1 MAATNDVTG
10 DRLQTKAVSD
20 KYRDGYDAIFK
31 KGAEKSASSLIQSM
45 NFLRLHMLDV
55 AREMQYYGGFS
66 EIGKHSH
73 ELIAAACI
81 LNTWIEG
88 LENDHVEPGGSSSV
102 PQNQPKQVG

>member
-1 MAATNDVTG
+1 MAATNEHTG

-31 KGAEKSASSLIQSM
+31 KGAEKSASSLLQS
-45 NFLRLHMLDV
+45 LRILREHMMDV
-55 AREMQYYGGFS
+55 ATEMNYYGGFS
-66 EIGKHSH
+66 EIGRHSH

-88 LENDHVEPGGSSSV
+88 MENDHVEPGGSRSI
-102 PQNQPKQVG
+102 PQNQPE